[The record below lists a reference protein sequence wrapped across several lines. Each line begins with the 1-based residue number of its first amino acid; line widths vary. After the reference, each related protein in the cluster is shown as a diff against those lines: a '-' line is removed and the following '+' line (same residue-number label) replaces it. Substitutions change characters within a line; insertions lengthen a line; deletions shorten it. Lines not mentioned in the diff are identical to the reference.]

1 MPGLPSLLVAASA
14 AIAAVFGGLHLFHT
28 FRGPMLLPRDEE
40 LVESMKRTTPSI
52 TRETTMWRAWIGF
65 NATHSMSLLL
75 FGLFYGYLALAAPGL
90 LLTSWFLRLLGLAT
104 LVAFVV
110 LARRY
115 FFSVPFKG
123 VVVATALY
131 VAGLITAGI

>member
-14 AIAAVFGGLHLFHT
+14 AIVTVFGGLHLFHT
-28 FRGPMLLPRDEE
+28 FRGPLLLPRDEG
-40 LVESMKRTTPSI
+40 LLESMKRTTPRV
-52 TRETTMWRAWIGF
+52 TRETTMWNAWIGF
-65 NATHSMSLLL
+65 NAAHGMSLIL
-75 FGLFYGYLALAAPGL
+75 FGLFYGYLAFAAPGL
-90 LLTSWFLRLLGLAT
+90 LFASWFLRLLGFAT

-123 VVVATALY
+123 AVVATALY
-131 VAGLITAGI
+131 VAGLISAGV